1 VGVTMQQAPRA
12 TDRRGSLL
20 VRRSIMPA
28 SAQDDADASSSSG
41 GGWQPQDSI
50 LEVEPS
56 AASAPGGS
64 SWKATDSKGLFP
76 GFAEIASSSS
86 GAWQPPDITLEVLPG
101 ATSKTKFATFGAD
114 CRVCRA

>member
-1 VGVTMQQAPRA
+1 MSSAQGEEAHIFVGVTTQQAPRA

-41 GGWQPQDSI
+41 GGWQPPDSI
-50 LEVEPS
+50 LEGEPS

-64 SWKATDSKGLFP
+64 SCVS
-76 GFAEIASSSS
+76 
-86 GAWQPPDITLEVLPG
+86 
-101 ATSKTKFATFGAD
+101 
-114 CRVCRA
+114 